1 VLQICLNDVTRLQAK
16 KGEPVK
22 LLTKVCL
29 PICFVCILCHAQV
42 AQPTLTSNELQFFR
56 FLLMTVGSIDYDPN
70 AVASYEQQLP
80 RVFGLN
86 ERETAVIHSAGQEM
100 HTVLSQIRQSAAPLR
115 GKTVLSPSDQAT
127 LAALSAERESAILRL
142 APGTHRESLCRT

>member
-1 VLQICLNDVTRLQAK
+1 MLQICLNDVTRLQAK

-86 ERETAVIHSAGQEM
+86 ERETAVIHSAGAGNA
-100 HTVLSQIRQSAAPLR
+100 HSTLTDSAV
-115 GKTVLSPSDQAT
+115 GC
-127 LAALSAERESAILRL
+127 SAQGQDGSIAE
-142 APGTHRESLCRT
+142 